1 MQQDDKAYWDLVDA
15 LIEQANRSA
24 EEIDPG
30 LAASALMH
38 AAARFC
44 AFYAASSSESRND
57 LKEDKDSLVQDFSR
71 EFKKQFANNL
81 EDYIDNY
88 KVYLGQENHTS
99 H

>member
-1 MQQDDKAYWDLVDA
+1 MLQDEKAYWDLVDA
-15 LIEQANRSA
+15 LIERANSCA
-24 EEIDPG
+24 EDVDPG
-30 LAASALMH
+30 IAASAIMH

-71 EFKKQFANNL
+71 EFKKQFAENL

-88 KVYLGQENHTS
+88 KVYLGQENQTPH
-99 H
+99 